1 MADYDSN
8 IIKPVEGLQNVA
20 GITGARDREQ
30 KKRRQHLLD
39 ENTENPQRE
48 RRKSTDKQN
57 IRKKVGKNESDRD
70 AIDYCA

>member
-48 RRKSTDKQN
+48 RRKATDGQN
-57 IRKKVGKNESDRD
+57 IRNKADKSKSDRD

>member
-48 RRKSTDKQN
+48 RRKSTDGQN
-57 IRKKVGKNESDRD
+57 IRNKADKSKSDRD